1 MPLDTSFAPRLLS
14 WLLVLQ
20 DHLLSSV
27 GLAPTEL
34 NGLAMKSSGLA
45 PLQLS
50 EGAIRLLVC
59 HAR

>member
-1 MPLDTSFAPRLLS
+1 LLVRLLS

-34 NGLAMKSSGLA
+34 NGLAMKSSGLGKIA
-45 PLQLS
+45 LQDCCYY
-50 EGAIRLLVC
+50 IVTDLL
-59 HAR
+59 RYN